1 MSQPCF
7 ITGWWWLEPWW
18 LFFMTGTR
26 NSWDEWIIV
35 VVHRFSWIF
44 PETVGNVIIP
54 TDFHSIIFFGV
65 DRLKPPT
72 RSTSSM
78 VAGYVPCLIGRCR
91 LIAVTARPGFHHWH
105 HPMNQPWPG
114 ETAKHLPKSTR
125 KTVIKSLWLQDG
137 AKNIWYYCWFAVTGT
152 IVFYMTFH
160 ILINVNHPN
169 WRSHIFQRGWNDQPV
184 LGLPHSYK

>member
-105 HPMNQPWPG
+105 HPMNQPLHHRQSFS
-114 ETAKHLPKSTR
+114 ARRKHGRQRWWRIGQLK
-125 KTVIKSLWLQDG
+125 WLRSMEQDLDS
-137 AKNIWYYCWFAVTGT
+137 FT
-152 IVFYMTFH
+152 H
-160 ILINVNHPN
+160 IQLE
-169 WRSHIFQRGWNDQPV
+169 
-184 LGLPHSYK
+184 